1 MAYLNCPFC
10 PAAALQSL
18 RTPSRFPSDCS
29 VLLFVCIN
37 GHKFYVDKESID
49 GERQIPSSDVSN

>member
-18 RTPSRFPSDCS
+18 RTPSKFPACG
-29 VLLFVCIN
+29 VVIFTCIS
-37 GHKFYVDKESID
+37 GHKFYVDEEVLNGK
-49 GERQIPSSDVSN
+49 GQVNSSDVAGT

>member
-18 RTPSRFPSDCS
+18 RTPSKFPADCGMS
-29 VLLFVCIN
+29 LFVCIN
-37 GHKFYVDKESID
+37 GHKFYVNTEDINGDYKADAE
-49 GERQIPSSDVSN
+49 EVE